1 MISQDTFEKVR
12 HLLAS
17 GELSRSRIALLTCVS
32 RATVRRIASGKRPGF
47 RPDAEGGYD
56 VADVGQDVA
65 DVGPLRRCPGCGG
78 QVFLPCRL
86 CRVRGMIERGRY
98 ARHEARRAAA
108 RAALVAVL
116 RGQRS
121 RLSA

>member
-56 VADVGQDVA
+56 VADVG
-65 DVGPLRRCPGCGG
+65 PLSRCPGCGG